1 MKRFLALALA
11 ALAITSTAA
20 FAADNSLGSWKLN
33 AEKSKYSPGPLP
45 VKSLSQTREADADG
59 VKVTTTGET
68 ASGASINSGYT
79 AKFDGSPASVSGQG
93 APYDS
98 ISIKQVNAN
107 TFTYETKNSSTKY
120 RAHGRMVVSA
130 GGKTLTMKASGTDA
144 EGKPMTV
151 TLVFEKQ

>member
-1 MKRFLALALA
+1 MKRFLTLALA
-11 ALAITSTAA
+11 ALAIASTAA
-20 FAADNSLGSWKLN
+20 YGADNSLGSWKLN

-59 VKVTTTGET
+59 VKVTITGET
-68 ASGASINSGYT
+68 SGGASINGSYT
-79 AKFDGSPASVSGQG
+79 AKLDGSPASVSGRG

-98 ISIKQVNAN
+98 ISLKQVNAN

-130 GGKTLTMKASGTDA
+130 GGKTLTMKASGTDS